1 MVNNKSYQ
9 HYKKISVIGA
19 GAWGT
24 ALAEVIS
31 RQGNEVNLWAREGDV
46 VKSIN
51 TSNTND
57 LYLPNIKLSKLIIAQ
72 KNITDVLNC
81 DLLLMVTPAQFM
93 RSILNS
99 LKSSLNEEVP
109 IVLCSKGIETETLN
123 LMSEIAESIMP
134 NNPLAVLSGP
144 SFAIDVVN
152 NKPTAVTLA
161 CKNPTIG
168 KSIADSINLATFRPY
183 LSEDVIG
190 AQIGGATKN
199 VIAIAAGVVEG
210 QELGDSARAATIARG
225 YSEINRLAVALG
237 GQEETLAGLSGMGDL
252 ILTCNSETSR
262 NFSLGMKLG
271 QGLNAHE
278 ATNNLSSVAEGMYS
292 AKAIDKLS
300 KKLGIEMP
308 ITNAVND
315 LIERNRSLG
324 EIIDDLLSRPIRREK

>member
-1 MVNNKSYQ
+1 MKEDNKNYRE
-9 HYKKISVIGA
+9 ISVIGA

-31 RQGNEVNLWAREGDV
+31 RKGNKVSLWARENDV
-46 VKSIN
+46 VNSIN

-57 LYLPNIKLSKLIIAQ
+57 LYLPNIKLSELISAH
-72 KNITDVLNC
+72 NDLSNVLEC
-81 DLLLMVTPAQFM
+81 DLMLMVTPAQFM
-93 RSILNS
+93 RSVLDNIKDNLH
-99 LKSSLNEEVP
+99 ETIP
-109 IVLCSKGIETETLN
+109 IVLCSKGIETKTLN
-123 LMSEIAESIMP
+123 LMSEIAEAIIP
-134 NNPLAVLSGP
+134 NNPLAILSGP

-161 CKNPTIG
+161 CKDPDVG
-168 KSIADSINLATFRPY
+168 KNIADRISLPTFRPY

-190 AQIGGATKN
+190 AQVGGATKN

-210 QELGDSARAATIARG
+210 QNLGESARAATITRG

-237 GQEETLAGLSGMGDL
+237 GQEKTLSGLSGIGDL
-252 ILTCNSETSR
+252 LLTCSSITSR
-262 NFSLGMKLG
+262 NFSLGIKLG
-271 QGLNAHE
+271 QGLSKEE

-300 KKLGIEMP
+300 NKLGIEMP

-315 LIERNRSLG
+315 LIEKNRSVD
-324 EIIDDLLSRPIRREK
+324 EIIDNLLSRPIKKEK

>member
-1 MVNNKSYQ
+1 MVNKKNYY
-9 HYKKISVIGA
+9 HYKRISVIGA

-31 RQGNEVNLWAREGDV
+31 RQGNQVNLWAREADV

-51 TSNTND
+51 TSNTNN
-57 LYLPNIKLSKLIIAQ
+57 LYLPNINLSKLIIAQ
-72 KNITDVLNC
+72 NDLNDVLDC

-93 RSILNS
+93 RSILDDLKDS
-99 LKSSLNEEVP
+99 LSKEVP
-109 IVLCSKGIETETLN
+109 IVLCSKGIETKTLS
-123 LMSEIAESIMP
+123 LMSEIAESIIP

-161 CKNPTIG
+161 CKNPAIG

-210 QELGDSARAATIARG
+210 QNLGDSARAATIARG

-271 QGLNAHE
+271 QGLNANE
-278 ATNNLSSVAEGMYS
+278 ATINLSSVAEGMYS

>member
-9 HYKKISVIGA
+9 HYKKISVVGA

-72 KNITDVLNC
+72 NNITDVLNC

>member
-1 MVNNKSYQ
+1 MTINS
-9 HYKKISVIGA
+9 IGII
-19 GAWGT
+19 GLGS
-24 ALAEVIS
+24 IGK
-31 RQGNEVNLWAREGDV
+31 RHARIIKD
-46 VKSIN
+46 
-51 TSNTND
+51 
-57 LYLPNIKLSKLIIAQ
+57 YLPNIKLSKLIIAQ
-72 KNITDVLNC
+72 NDLNDVLDC

-93 RSILNS
+93 RSILDDLKDS
-99 LKSSLNEEVP
+99 LSKEVP
-109 IVLCSKGIETETLN
+109 IVLCSKGIETKTLS
-123 LMSEIAESIMP
+123 LMSEIAESIIP

-161 CKNPTIG
+161 CKNPAIG

-210 QELGDSARAATIARG
+210 QNLGDSARAATIARG

-271 QGLNAHE
+271 QGLNANE